1 MRKTK
6 TIVARP
12 TYQASFLQKLIRKTV
27 NCRKKQAKCN
37 SVVQLKKSNSN
48 PENINN
54 GKIELKVLVTNEN
67 GKVANGDP
75 QENQGKK
82 ITK

>member
-1 MRKTK
+1 M
-6 TIVARP
+6 
-12 TYQASFLQKLIRKTV
+12 
-27 NCRKKQAKCN
+27 
-37 SVVQLKKSNSN
+37 VQLKKSNSN

-82 ITK
+82 ITKQWNMVSCF